1 MLILFA
7 CKDPFP
13 LYKSSKTRNH
23 LKRENLERLFLLAAL
38 KMPIKSVTS
47 YQAEEKKK
55 IFRRHL
61 TLFWFL
67 DFATLCSYLN
77 IEMCSYLTL
86 EIKSFVS
93 LKNESFFFWTRV
105 HFKGGVKFSKLL
117 RGLII
122 KEGEVGSDRFK
133 IFLRG
138 GGLGEKWWGQ
148 YFRVQL
154 IA

>member
-1 MLILFA
+1 
-7 CKDPFP
+7 
-13 LYKSSKTRNH
+13 
-23 LKRENLERLFLLAAL
+23 
-38 KMPIKSVTS
+38 
-47 YQAEEKKK
+47 
-55 IFRRHL
+55 
-61 TLFWFL
+61 
-67 DFATLCSYLN
+67 
-77 IEMCSYLTL
+77 MCSYLTL

-93 LKNESFFFWTRV
+93 LKNESFLFWTRV

-138 GGLGEKWWGQ
+138 GGGLGEKGGGQ
-148 YFRVQL
+148 YFRGQL